1 MISFLNYEIADF
13 CPFIPVEQLTEHIF
27 YKPLSTYVQT
37 CPIIPQ
43 EHTQFSI

>member
-1 MISFLNYEIADF
+1 MVSFLNYEIDCSCHF
-13 CPFIPVEQLTEHIF
+13 TPVEQLTEHKF

-43 EHTQFSI
+43 EHT